1 MTWQNEL
8 DELGLKRSLALRM
21 GGEAGIARQRAQG
34 RLTVR
39 ERIDLLT
46 DAGSFQELSSTVG
59 VAEYDD
65 LGNLVSFRPA
75 NTIAGYGAIDGRP
88 ICLRADDFTI
98 RGGST
103 DTAATGKRTIEQ
115 KAMDWRVPLVRLL
128 DGAGGSVREVAGR
141 EVPAGTGNDSDSPH
155 AVANASQAIENV
167 RPAGTPGSIDVPPL
181 AGTPQHSAIPRTDLA
196 TALARGKLL
205 AQVPVVS
212 AVLGSAAGWIAIAA
226 ADSHFSVM
234 TRNTSELF
242 VAGPPLIR
250 QALNIE
256 ITKQELGNYKV
267 HAQHTGVINNVAEDE
282 ADAFRQI
289 RAFLSYLPPNV
300 WQLPPRCV
308 SDESAD
314 DPNRREAALATI
326 IPRDRRKTYDVRK
339 LIRMVVDRDSTFEIS
354 PLFGRAIVTMFARI
368 DGFPVA
374 LIANDC
380 RQDGGAQTAAACQK
394 FERFVDLAD
403 TFHLPVVYLCDV
415 PGFMIGPE
423 AEKQGTLRW
432 ALRANIAV
440 EEATVPYISIITR
453 RFYGVAVGGAK
464 RGGGLTPRYAWPSA
478 ENGSLPAAG
487 GVMAAFRRQ
496 IEAAPDPEAMRSEL
510 EERLNLMASVS
521 RHPQFVDEV
530 IDPRDT
536 RPALVE
542 FVRRA
547 QEINAAQLGP
557 KLHVGMRP

>member
-1 MTWQNEL
+1 MEWQKEL
-8 DELGLKRSLALRM
+8 DELHLKRTLATRM
-21 GGEAGIARQRAQG
+21 GGEEGIARQRSQG

-46 DAGSFQELSSTVG
+46 DKGTFEELSSTVG
-59 VAEYDD
+59 VAKYDD
-65 LGNLVSFRPA
+65 LGNLASFRPA
-75 NTIAGYGAIDGRP
+75 NTLAGFGQIDGRP

-103 DTAATGKRTIEQ
+103 DTAAAGKRGIEQ
-115 KAMDWRVPLVRLL
+115 QAMEWRVPLVLLL

-141 EVPAGTGNDSDSPH
+141 DGAASANGSASPH
-155 AVANASQAIENV
+155 AVANIPANPVVV
-167 RPAGTPGSIDVPPL
+167 RPAGTPGSRDVPPL
-181 AGTPQHSAIPRTDLA
+181 PVAPQFPAVPRGDLA
-196 TALARGKLL
+196 TTLARGNPL
-205 AQVPVVS
+205 AQIPVAA

-234 TRNTSELF
+234 TKTTSELF
-242 VAGPPLIR
+242 VAGPPLIK
-250 QALNIE
+250 QALNLTIS
-256 ITKQELGNYKV
+256 KQELGNYKI
-267 HAQHTGVINNVAEDE
+267 HAQQTGVINNVAEDE
-282 ADAFRQI
+282 ADALRQI
-289 RAFLSYLPPNV
+289 CTFLSYLPPNV
-300 WQLPPRCV
+300 WQLPPR
-308 SDESAD
+308 SDPTD
-314 DPNRREAALATI
+314 DPNRREDALASI
-326 IPRDRRKTYDVRK
+326 IPRDRRKTYDVRR
-339 LIRMVVDRDSTFEIS
+339 LIRHVVDKDSTFEIS

-394 FERFVDLAD
+394 FERFVDVAD

-423 AEKQGTLRW
+423 AEKQGTIRW

-440 EEATVPYISIITR
+440 REATVPYISIITR

-496 IEAAPDPEAMRSEL
+496 IEAAPDPVAMRIDL
-510 EERLNLMASVS
+510 EERLNTMASVT
-521 RHPQFVDEV
+521 RRPQFVDEV

-536 RPALVE
+536 RPLLVD

-547 QEINAAQLGP
+547 QELNAAQLGP
-557 KLHVGMRP
+557 KLRVGMRP

>member
-1 MTWQNEL
+1 MTWQKEL
-8 DELGLKRSLALRM
+8 DDLNLKRRLALRM
-21 GGEAGIARQRAQG
+21 GGDEGVARQRAQG

-46 DAGSFQELSSTVG
+46 DPGSFQELYSTVG
-59 VAEYDD
+59 ESGYDE
-65 LGNLVSFRPA
+65 LGNLASFRPA
-75 NTIAGYGAIDGRP
+75 NSIAGYAKLDGRP
-88 ICLRADDFTI
+88 VCLRADDFTI

-103 DTAATGKRTIEQ
+103 DTAATGKRSVEQ
-115 KAMDWRVPLVRLL
+115 KALDWRMPLIRLL
-128 DGAGGSVREVAGR
+128 DGAGGSVREVGGR
-141 EVPAGTGNDSDSPH
+141 EGTAGSSNGTASPH
-155 AVANASQAIENV
+155 AVCNPPQNPVSVAMPAS
-167 RPAGTPGSIDVPPL
+167 PGSRDVPPL
-181 AGTPQHSAIPRTDLA
+181 PVAPEYTPVQRGDLA
-196 TALARGKLL
+196 TQLARGNLL

-226 ADSHFSVM
+226 ADSHFSIM
-234 TRNTSELF
+234 TRETSELF
-242 VAGPPLIR
+242 VAGPPMIK
-250 QALNIE
+250 QALNLE
-256 ITKQELGNYKV
+256 ISKQELGNYKI
-267 HAQHTGVINNVAEDE
+267 HAQHTGVINNVAADE
-282 ADAFRQI
+282 ADAFGQI
-289 RAFLSYLPPNV
+289 RAFLSYLPQNV
-300 WQLPPRCV
+300 WQLPPRA
-308 SDESAD
+308 EPAD
-314 DPNRREAALATI
+314 DPNRREVALASI
-326 IPRDRRKTYDVRK
+326 VPRDRRRTYDVRR
-339 LIRMVVDRDSTFEIS
+339 LIRMVVDQDSIFELS

-403 TFHLPVVYLCDV
+403 SFHLPVVYLCDV

-423 AEKQGTLRW
+423 SEKQGTLRW

-440 EEATVPYISIITR
+440 REATVPYCTIVTR

-464 RGGGLTPRYAWPSA
+464 QGEGLTPRYAWPSA

-496 IEAAPDPEAMRSEL
+496 IEAAPDPEAMRIEI
-510 EERLNLMASVS
+510 EERLNMLASVT
-521 RHPQFVDEV
+521 RRPQFVEEV

-536 RPALVE
+536 RPLLVE

-547 QEINAAQLGP
+547 QELSAAQLGP
-557 KLHVGMRP
+557 KLRVGMRP